1 MFHGIGKNMQYMYF
15 PNIFRKNAN
24 THCCRLLL
32 LCWYTHTHTQ
42 ASSNKRVT
50 DHSVCVWRG

>member
-1 MFHGIGKNMQYMYF
+1 MFHGIGKNMQYF

-24 THCCRLLL
+24 THCCRLLLL

-50 DHSVCVWRG
+50 